1 MRAILFLQLF
11 MVCAQAASYEARIRR
26 TTYGIPHIE
35 AKDMGSLGFGEG
47 YAQAEDHLCSIA
59 DQVVKARGER
69 ARYFGA
75 GPSNQHLHNDIAMK
89 ALALLDDAA
98 RDLAAEPKEMRDWYE
113 GFAAGYNQY
122 LAATGRANVSGWCKG
137 ADWVVPLQAAG
148 IAAYHRMFSLTVT
161 QIAAMIATAQPPSQ
175 TSAATASLPREGEAD
190 LEWPGFDLGASNGW
204 AIGRDRAASGRGML
218 VANPHYPWVGSNRF
232 WEKHLRIP
240 GKLDVYGVSLIGVPG
255 VAIGF
260 NRNVAWTHTV
270 SAGKR
275 MTFYSIDLVAGQPT
289 LYRYGSETKR
299 MTSRKVEISV
309 RQPDGSQKQET
320 HAVWFSHYGPILN
333 FPGLGWTPSRVL
345 SVRDANWD
353 NRGRTRQYVPM
364 MQARN
369 MKELQQAHAD
379 YQSLTWVNTIAASDE
394 GIAWYADTAAT
405 PKLSVAALEEWRKR
419 RENDGLTRR
428 LWQQGGNVLLHG
440 SDPMFEW
447 QADDAA
453 RRPGVVPYRDMP
465 KLERTDYVF
474 NANDSFWMANSS
486 ALLDGPY
493 SPLHGEQRTARS
505 LRTRNNDLTLSGKS
519 PDHPAGNDGKFTLD
533 EMAAALL
540 SNRSLAAELLL
551 PELLRRCKGQESVV
565 IDGAAF
571 DLGPACR
578 ALQGFDGRNDL
589 ASRGAVLFREFM
601 ARYQPEDLVR
611 KGKLWA
617 VDFDPA
623 QPTATPHTLASGG
636 LALENLA
643 RAAKLL
649 ASRNLA
655 LDVPLGE
662 VQYAAKAERRIPIHG
677 GDGAY
682 DGLMN
687 MQRNSRNTTTLEP
700 MDNPPAVAGSRFL
713 TEKGY
718 PVVHG
723 SSFLMALEFTA
734 QGPRAKAFLT
744 YSQSGDPAS
753 PHFTDQTELFS
764 RKQWR
769 PVLFRDAEIRKNLL
783 RSYTVTSK
791 AATGR

>member
-1 MRAILFLQLF
+1 MRAIVTLCLFSS
-11 MVCAQAASYEARIRR
+11 VISGAAEYEARIRR

-69 ARYFGA
+69 SRYFGR
-75 GPSNQHLHNDIAMK
+75 GPSDQHLHNDIAMK
-89 ALALLDDAA
+89 ALGLLEDAG
-98 RDLAAEPKEMRDWYE
+98 RDLAAEPQEMRDWYA
-113 GFAAGYNQY
+113 GFVAGFNKY
-122 LAATGRANVSGWCKG
+122 LADTGRDNVKGWCKG
-137 ADWVVPLQAAG
+137 AEWVTPIKAEE

-161 QIAAMIATAQPPSQ
+161 QLAVMIATAAPPSQ
-175 TSAATASLPREGEAD
+175 SGAATAMNGAVPPEWTG
-190 LEWPGFDLGASNGW
+190 LELGASNGW
-204 AIGRDRAASGRGML
+204 AIGRDRSAAGRGML
-218 VANPHYPWVGSNRF
+218 IANPHYPWVGSNRF

-260 NRNVAWTHTV
+260 NRNIAWTHTV

-275 MTFYSIDLVAGQPT
+275 ITFYSLDLVPGQPKV
-289 LYRYGSETKR
+289 YRYGTETR
-299 MTSRKVEISV
+299 TLTSRAIEVSV
-309 RQPDGSQKQET
+309 RQADGSQKIET
-320 HAVWFSHYGPILN
+320 HIVWFSHYGPVLN
-333 FPGLGWTPSRVL
+333 YPGVGWSSTRVIT
-345 SVRDANWD
+345 VRDANWD

-364 MQARN
+364 MKARN
-369 MKELQQAHAD
+369 MKELQQAHAQ

-405 PKLSVAALEEWRKR
+405 PKLDVAALEEWKKR
-419 RENDGLTRR
+419 RESDESTKR
-428 LWQQGGNVLLHG
+428 LWQQGGNVLLDG
-440 SDPMFEW
+440 SDPRFEW
-447 QADDAA
+447 QSDPAA
-453 RRPGVVPYRDMP
+453 RSPGVVPYRDMP

-474 NANDSFWMANSS
+474 NANDSFWLANSA

-493 SPLHGEQRTARS
+493 SPLHGEQRTPRS

-519 PDHPAGNDGKFTLD
+519 PDQPAGADGKFTLD
-533 EMAAALL
+533 EMASALL

-551 PELLRRCKGQESVV
+551 PELIHRCTKQPS
-565 IDGAAF
+565 IHLDGKPF
-571 DLGPACR
+571 DLEPACR
-578 ALQGFDGRNDL
+578 ALQSFDGRNDL
-589 ASRGAVLFREFM
+589 GSRGAVLFREFM
-601 ARYQPEDLVR
+601 GRYQPGDLLR
-611 KGKLWA
+611 KGNLWA

-623 QPTATPHTLASGG
+623 QPTTTPITLAEGD

-643 RAAKLL
+643 RAAQLL
-649 ASRNLA
+649 RSRGLA

-662 VQYAAKAERRIPIHG
+662 VQYADKAGRRIPIHG

-700 MDNPPAVAGSRFL
+700 MEYPRPVQGSRFL

-723 SSFLMALEFTA
+723 SSLLMALEFTA
-734 QGPRAKAFLT
+734 EGPRAKAFLT
-744 YSQSGDPAS
+744 YSQSGDPLS
-753 PHFTDQTELFS
+753 PHFTDQTERFS
-764 RKQWR
+764 QKQWR
-769 PVLFRDAEIRKNLL
+769 PVLFREAEIRKNIS
-783 RSYTVTSK
+783 RSYTVVG
-791 AATGR
+791 GR